1 MVTFPN
7 AKINIGLSITRR
19 REDGYHDLETLF
31 YPIDLCDVLEI
42 VPTKNNETTLTI
54 TGIAVDGDI
63 EKNLVMR
70 AYRLLQS
77 QYNLP
82 AVDINLHKVIPFGAG
97 LGGGSADAAF
107 TLKMLRD
114 MFALPL
120 NDEQLAGMASNLGAD
135 CPFFIYNRPLIATG
149 IGDCFASTEFSLKGK
164 FIILVKPSIA
174 VSTAEA
180 YAGVTPQVPQKSLNE
195 KLSSAIDTWRNEVV
209 NDFERAS
216 SRHILALLLSSNDYT
231 IWGLYM
237 LRCRA
242 RDHRYSAFSIS
253 PITLQ
258 AVSPTVLYGRANA
271 TYRLTL

>member
-42 VPTKNNETTLTI
+42 VPAKNNETTLTI
-54 TGIAVDGDI
+54 TGITVDGDI

-120 NDEQLAGMASNLGAD
+120 NDEQLAGMASKLGAD

-195 KLSSAIDTWRNEVV
+195 KLSSTIDAWRNEVV
-209 NDFERAS
+209 NDFEKSIFLAHPRIAAIKQRLYDMGAVYAS
-216 SRHILALLLSSNDYT
+216 MSGSGSSVFGIFDKPYN
-231 IWGLYM
+231 
-237 LRCRA
+237 
-242 RDHRYSAFSIS
+242 
-253 PITLQ
+253 
-258 AVSPTVLYGRANA
+258 PTGCFPDCFVWQGECNV
-271 TYRLTL
+271 

>member
-42 VPTKNNETTLTI
+42 VPAKNNETTLTI

-63 EKNLVMR
+63 EKNLVMK

-114 MFALPL
+114 MFALSL
-120 NDEQLAGMASNLGAD
+120 NDEQLAGMASKLGAD
-135 CPFFIYNRPLIATG
+135 CPFL
-149 IGDCFASTEFSLKGK
+149 STTDLSL
-164 FIILVKPSIA
+164 L
-174 VSTAEA
+174 
-180 YAGVTPQVPQKSLNE
+180 
-195 KLSSAIDTWRNEVV
+195 
-209 NDFERAS
+209 RA
-216 SRHILALLLSSNDYT
+216 
-231 IWGLYM
+231 
-237 LRCRA
+237 
-242 RDHRYSAFSIS
+242 
-253 PITLQ
+253 
-258 AVSPTVLYGRANA
+258 
-271 TYRLTL
+271 